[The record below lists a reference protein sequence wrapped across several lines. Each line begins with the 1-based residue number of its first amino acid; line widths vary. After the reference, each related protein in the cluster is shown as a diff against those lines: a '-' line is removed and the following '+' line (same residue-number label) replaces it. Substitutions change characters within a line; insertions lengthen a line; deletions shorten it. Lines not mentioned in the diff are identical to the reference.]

1 MAKTNNKKV
10 IIGWLTAV
18 VLMLIVFAIP
28 TGELFTAAIRK
39 FMMATVFFVAIM
51 AFELLPNFI
60 IAVLLPATYVLIGLC
75 DISTAFASYAS
86 QNVWMALGAFVLGN
100 VMDQTGLLKRIAY
113 AIIRAMGGSFK
124 GAVFGSFL
132 VAFIINF
139 VTFGAGWVTCLP
151 VVIGIVKAL
160 DLKPGRESAIV
171 CFAGLIG
178 GCDAGCFV
186 YVPSSQAWLDSFIQ
200 PFAPEF
206 TSNFFT
212 PLLYNGFMLVGGLLS
227 LVVML
232 WLNDRQN
239 KKNPGEMT
247 VNATKEYFDTLYKEL
262 GAMSANEKKSLA
274 LFAVLLVY
282 TIAAGFMKWP
292 TAYGFMVVPYLAYVP
307 FIRCDDGEALKKT
320 QFQGLFFYASCIAI
334 GSVGALVGFS
344 NMLATLALPLME
356 GKSMLVVCIIMIL
369 VATVA
374 KLALTPSALL
384 GGFGGAYAQ
393 IGATLGM
400 HPAAAVY
407 LLFSASVYIFFPF
420 GITGYLLMYSSGYI
434 PMKEFLKNQV
444 LKTALI
450 WIVFIVIWFP
460 LLKLLGMI

>member
-1 MAKTNNKKV
+1 MAKTTNKKA

-28 TGELFTAAIRK
+28 TTELFTAEIRK
-39 FMMATVFFVAIM
+39 FLMATVFFVAIM

-60 IAVLLPATYVLIGLC
+60 IAVLLPATYVLIGLA
-75 DISTAFASYAS
+75 DIPTAFASYAS

-100 VMDQTGLLKRIAY
+100 VMDQTGLLKRISY

-124 GAVFGSFL
+124 GAVFGAFL

-160 DLKPGRESAIV
+160 DLKPGKESALV
-171 CFAGLIG
+171 CFAGLVG

-186 YVPSSQAWLDSFIQ
+186 YVPSSQAWLDTFIQ
-200 PFAPEF
+200 PFMPEF

-212 PLLYNGFMLVGGLLS
+212 PLVYNGFMLVGGILFLII
-227 LVVML
+227 ML
-232 WLNDRQN
+232 WIYDRQN
-239 KKNPGEMT
+239 KKNPGQMT
-247 VNATKEYFDTLYKEL
+247 VGATKEYFDTLYKEL
-262 GAMSANEKKSLA
+262 GKITPNETKSFI
-274 LFAVLLVY
+274 LFALLLVY
-282 TIAAGFMKWP
+282 TIAAGFCGWP

-334 GSVGALVGFS
+334 GSVGALVGFT
-344 NMLATLALPLME
+344 NMLATLAMPLLE
-356 GKSMLVVCIIMIL
+356 GKSLLVACIIMIL
-369 VATVA
+369 IGTVT

-393 IGATLGM
+393 IAATLGM

-407 LLFSASVYIFFPF
+407 LLFSCSVYVFFPF

-434 PMKEFLKNQV
+434 PMKEFLKNQIV
-444 LKTALI
+444 KTILI
-450 WIVFIVIWFP
+450 WIVFVVIWFP
-460 LLKLLGMI
+460 LLNLLGMI